1 MAQKVNFEKVRFI
14 IEQGGNKKMIAGL
27 KKLIDGEDID
37 INNIEE
43 DEPEYIKNLPNII
56 EEKLKKEKN

>member
-27 KKLIDGEDID
+27 KRLIDGEDIKKTSLD
-37 INNIEE
+37 V
-43 DEPEYIKNLPNII
+43 
-56 EEKLKKEKN
+56 KLENYFDLLILYHLC